1 MASLDAKVRFPF
13 AAAKVEA
20 LSATGAQAI
29 AVVDTLTIIDG
40 VSVEATGNRTINLTI
55 DSEVI
60 VGALLLVKSKT
71 NGTETTIF
79 GTGITAP
86 TITGVAGKTK
96 DQLFIYD
103 GSAFVAAGAEI
114 QID

>member
-1 MASLDAKVRFPF
+1 MAEKVRFPF
-13 AAAKVEA
+13 ADADVIA

-29 AVVDTLTIIDG
+29 SIVNDMTIIDG
-40 VSVEATGNRTINLTI
+40 VTTEGTGNRTLNLTI
-55 DSEVI
+55 DGLVT
-60 VGALLLVKSKT
+60 VGARIFLKAKT

-79 GTGITAP
+79 GTGMSGA

-96 DQLFIYD
+96 CVEFVYD
-103 GSAFVAAGAEI
+103 GSKFVEAGTPV

>member
-1 MASLDAKVRFPF
+1 MAEKVRFPF
-13 AAAKVEA
+13 ADADVIA

-29 AVVDTLTIIDG
+29 SIVNDMTIIDG
-40 VSVEATGNRTINLTI
+40 VTTEGTGNRTLNLTI
-55 DSEVI
+55 DALVTI
-60 VGALLLVKSKT
+60 GARIFLKAKT

-79 GTGITAP
+79 GTGMSGA

-96 DQLFIYD
+96 CVEFVYD
-103 GSAFVAAGAEI
+103 GSKFVEAGTPV

>member
-1 MASLDAKVRFPF
+1 MTQIKWPF
-13 AAAKVEA
+13 GEGDSKE
-20 LSATGAQAI
+20 LTATGAQAI
-29 AVVDTLTIIDG
+29 AIDDNFTIIDG
-40 VSVEATGNRTINLTI
+40 ATVEATGNRTLDLTI
-55 DSEVI
+55 DSEVKS
-60 VGALLLVKSKT
+60 GAKLFLKSKT

-96 DQLFIYD
+96 TQGFTYD
-103 GSAFVAAGAEI
+103 GTVFLPDGASV